1 MIKEM
6 YNREV
11 SCKVLEYLGYLSN
24 ILRSIGK
31 EDFNFSMSKCEKQ
44 ELIDLLYEK
53 YTKKEKKKFVITSKN
68 FQLLISH
75 TIMLILFLND
85 FKYSF
90 EKVLKLTKI
99 SESDLKLCCSKIGCS
114 VIINEDDEDSFITLD
129 APLYIPNSKEVV
141 SFKEITFQ

>member
-44 ELIDLLYEK
+44 ELIDILYEK

-85 FKYSF
+85 FK
-90 EKVLKLTKI
+90 
-99 SESDLKLCCSKIGCS
+99 
-114 VIINEDDEDSFITLD
+114 
-129 APLYIPNSKEVV
+129 
-141 SFKEITFQ
+141 